1 MLTRRYSSHD
11 ASSPMVTENKH
22 LREMLMAH
30 LDIIQQQSE
39 TILSKDRML
48 KALRDET
55 VLLRQKLSRMTRRL
69 KPGEEAGEAGG
80 REEGGKGKKR
90 SLLPAP
96 CPPAKRRLGE
106 AVSEGGGGEGGEV
119 STPRVERRA
128 AECRVENV
136 DELRDEFCQQT
147 SPELPRAER
156 RSLEEE
162 RREGRRSLEERREA
176 KREARRSQEE
186 EEARGVRRSLEEV
199 ESRLPEISLEPEP
212 PKKGS
217 GGRGRKS
224 RAADPSPQPPG
235 ASQGPSPLTSAALY
249 YVGCRNDRQVNK

>member
-1 MLTRRYSSHD
+1 
-11 ASSPMVTENKH
+11 MVTENKH

-69 KPGEEAGEAGG
+69 KPGEEGGEAGG

-147 SPELPRAER
+147 SPELPRVER

-162 RREGRRSLEERREA
+162 RREAR
-176 KREARRSQEE
+176 REARRSQEE
-186 EEARGVRRSLEEV
+186 EEDRGVRRSLEEV

-224 RAADPSPQPPG
+224 RAADPSPQPAA

-249 YVGCRNDRQVNK
+249 YVGCRNDRQVKQ